1 MPLLAL
7 LDRSAATEAFKADVR
22 AYLAHGP
29 APRIA
34 TTRLAPRVKVARLL
48 TQLLD
53 AEPQLAVDRVRVD
66 AVSGCSDF
74 RGSIVVE
81 DAAGAARAFEFVW
94 CCLWRANQEGW
105 RDAFGFP
112 DQIRAAREFDWQC
125 FERWS
130 NAASGAPIARV
141 AGRH

>member
-22 AYLAHGP
+22 AYLAHQP
-29 APRIA
+29 APRVA

-53 AEPQLAVDRVRVD
+53 AEPGLAIDRVRVD

-74 RGSIVVE
+74 RGSVVVE
-81 DAAGAARAFEFVW
+81 DSAGTTRMFEFVW
-94 CCLWRANQEGW
+94 CCQWRANQEGW

-125 FERWS
+125 FEQWS
-130 NAASGAPIARV
+130 DAASSASLAGGAAQR
-141 AGRH
+141 